1 MQGQNKEDLGA
12 RIETIIVIWL
22 EHTTKEITSYNTVP
36 LNCKECKW
44 QWLRWELSDEFNH
57 SQIFP
62 ADSKIE
68 GWYWG
73 KYKAS

>member
-1 MQGQNKEDLGA
+1 MQGQNKEDLRA
-12 RIETIIVIWL
+12 RIKTIIVIWL
-22 EHTTKEITSYNTVP
+22 EHTTKEIPSYNTMP
-36 LNCKECKW
+36 LNCKVHKW
-44 QWLRWELSDEFNH
+44 QWLRWELSDKLNH

-68 GWYWG
+68 GWYRG